1 MKTDLL
7 AAVFAPPKVKKLAGP
22 RSYPRGFAY
31 YVDGRVE
38 PSDGPGPG
46 IERIVRGT
54 MPYVVRL
61 WVDGGEPAWS
71 CTCPAAEDGSFC
83 KHCVAAALSVSPA
96 AAGPIPAGS
105 TPKRSSSSK
114 VPLPSRDLIGIVGRL
129 PKERLA
135 EIVLEQ
141 AASDW
146 RLRERLLA
154 EARASRGE
162 GPDLVAWRRRITHS
176 FAPVYRGFVT
186 DREIRGWT
194 AGIGDAIEGLEDI
207 LEAGH
212 PDEVALLVEHAYG
225 CADKAAEYVEDRDG
239 QRLNAIAEQLSDL
252 HYRAC
257 AGGRPKPAELA
268 SRLLELELSSDL
280 EGFHQAAVAYADIL
294 GKSGLAAYRRHLDR
308 RLARMEARNSDDPG
322 SRYRLGQAREAL
334 VSWAVGVGD
343 PDTLIDTLTEV
354 RGTGRFYP
362 GDVTRIVELLTP
374 AGRDDEAIGWARRGL
389 SENSRPH
396 HHAEDL
402 RDYLAGVLRER
413 GDAVGAV
420 ELFWDAFAA
429 DPSVITYRRL
439 LQEAGEERDG
449 GADWSGRCVEELRLR
464 LSGHVPETD
473 WAGRAVVAA
482 EAKALVEIIL
492 YEGRV
497 EEAWAAATEFGCDH
511 QMRLTLA
518 RARESTHPLEVIEI
532 YEPEVLSQIER
543 TKTAAYKIAVELMDR
558 IRRLAD
564 AANAPHRFTAL
575 VERVR
580 LEHRFKRSL
589 KKLLDE
595 KGW

>member
-1 MKTDLL
+1 MTTEPL
-7 AAVFAPPKVKKLAGP
+7 AEVFAPPKVKKLGGAL
-22 RSYPRGFAY
+22 SYPRGFAY
-31 YVDGRVE
+31 YLDGRVE
-38 PSDGPGPG
+38 LSEGPGPG

-61 WVDGGEPAWS
+61 WVDGGEPGWS

-83 KHCVAAALSVSPA
+83 KHCVAMALSLSPEPPRLIPARATRKRSPPSSPA
-96 AAGPIPAGS
+96 QLLAGFI
-105 TPKRSSSSK
+105 
-114 VPLPSRDLIGIVGRL
+114 GRL

-154 EARASRGE
+154 EDRAGRGE
-162 GPDLVAWRRRITHS
+162 GPDLVAWRRRITRA
-176 FAPVYRGFVT
+176 FAPVYRGFVA

-194 AGIGDAIEGLEDI
+194 AGIGDTIEALEDI

-212 PDEVALLVEHAYG
+212 PDEVALLVEHAYV
-225 CADKAAEYVEDRDG
+225 CAEKAADYVEDRDG
-239 QRLNAIAEQLSDL
+239 QRLYIIAERLSDL

-257 AGGRPKPAELA
+257 AGGNPKPAELA

-280 EGFHQAAVAYADIL
+280 EGFYQAAVAYADIL
-294 GKSGLAAYRRHLDR
+294 GVSGLAAYRRHLDR
-308 RLARMEARNSDDPG
+308 RLTRIEARSSDDPG
-322 SRYRLGQAREAL
+322 SSYRLGQAREAL

-362 GDVTRIVELLTP
+362 PDVMRIIEALTS
-374 AGRDDEAIGWARRGL
+374 AGREDETIAWARRGL
-389 SENSRPH
+389 SENARPH
-396 HHAEDL
+396 HHAQEL
-402 RDYLAGVLRER
+402 RDYLAGALRER
-413 GDAVGAV
+413 GDAGGAV

-429 DPSVITYRRL
+429 DPSVTTYRLL
-439 LQEAGEERDG
+439 LQEAGSQRVG

-464 LSGHVPETD
+464 LSGHVAETD
-473 WAGRAVVAA
+473 WAGRTVVPAA
-482 EAKALVEIIL
+482 AKALVEIVL
-492 YEGRV
+492 YEGRI

-543 TKTAAYKIAVELMDR
+543 TKTPAYKIAVELMDR

-564 AANAPHRFTAL
+564 AANEPHRFTDL

-580 LEHRFKRSL
+580 TEQRFKRNL